1 MRPSS
6 GLPVASVPSAR
17 ESWLDAVRNLFPS
30 FRVLAYASMAA
41 AILLAGFLAM
51 VYLRS
56 NQATPP
62 VTVEN
67 HPPQV
72 VVPTLPTLNLRLS
85 SWCAASGSE
94 FAELCRRAELARS
107 ETAERWKQPWPQSS
121 GNMNARL

>member
-1 MRPSS
+1 M
-6 GLPVASVPSAR
+6 PSATCF
-17 ESWLDAVRNLFPS
+17 LHF
-30 FRVLAYASMAA
+30 VLAYASMAA

-72 VVPTLPTLNLRLS
+72 VVPS
-85 SWCAASGSE
+85 
-94 FAELCRRAELARS
+94 
-107 ETAERWKQPWPQSS
+107 TANP
-121 GNMNARL
+121 